1 MMKKNIKIT
10 LILLILIGLITSN
23 LLMIFIGK
31 DWLGGIGLILGGLIV
46 YIGLEITMKIKK
58 EENV

>member
-10 LILLILIGLITSN
+10 LISLILIGLITSN

-31 DWLGGIGLILGGLIV
+31 DWLGGISLILGGVIV
-46 YIGLEITMKIKK
+46 YAGKKIINKRLD
-58 EENV
+58 N

>member
-1 MMKKNIKIT
+1 MKKNIKIT
-10 LILLILIGLITSN
+10 FVSLILIGLITSN

-46 YIGLEITMKIKK
+46 YAGKKIINKRLD
-58 EENV
+58 N

>member
-10 LILLILIGLITSN
+10 LISLILIGLITSN

-46 YIGLEITMKIKK
+46 YGGKKIINKI
-58 EENV
+58 NL

>member
-10 LILLILIGLITSN
+10 LISLILIGLITSN

-31 DWLGGIGLILGGLIV
+31 DWLGGIGLILGGLIA
-46 YIGLEITMKIKK
+46 YAGKKIINKRLD
-58 EENV
+58 NQ